1 MFENVIENIPYKL
14 VKITHY
20 LLLFVLIFG
29 IFLPPKYL
37 IYYLFLWPA
46 VYFSW
51 QFNNNRCMLT
61 ELESQFDPRHLNLNE
76 HEEVRHYKYIEI
88 FENLKKIDIYFDN
101 IESFNSYVYNI
112 IMIVW
117 VVGVIRLINY
127 YKKDISYVWSTI
139 KKPLTRRI
147 LNDRYK

>member
-1 MFENVIENIPYKL
+1 MLENVIENIPYKL

-37 IYYLFLWPA
+37 IYYLFLLPA

-51 QFNNNRCMLT
+51 QFNNNKCMLT
-61 ELESQFDPRHLNLNE
+61 ELESQFDQRHVNLNQ
-76 HEEVRHYKYIEI
+76 HEEVRHYKYEEI

-101 IESFNSYVYNI
+101 IDSFNSYVYNI

-117 VVGVIRLINY
+117 VVGIIRLINY